1 MKGKGVGVQVKEI
14 MQGFAIHPAVIFA
27 GVFMAIGMLAS
38 GCAYGRKNIHLETK
52 FGETPYNVSIKD
64 NNLLVVID
72 KVEDARRFSTD
83 NGLTAPSVGLSC
95 VLTRLD
101 DSDASK
107 ARLVGRVGN
116 GWGLP
121 CGDVIAS
128 NMTVAD
134 HVRKIVEQAFADAG
148 FVVISPGRADEY
160 NVIHVSVAINNFWG
174 WMAYVFG
181 ASASISLR
189 LERGGTG
196 NSISAQATNSSVAM
210 VGSAGEWSSLFT
222 ENAEKIRINLASQ
235 LRPMV
240 EKYR

>member
-1 MKGKGVGVQVKEI
+1 
-14 MQGFAIHPAVIFA
+14 
-27 GVFMAIGMLAS
+27 
-38 GCAYGRKNIHLETK
+38 
-52 FGETPYNVSIKD
+52 
-64 NNLLVVID
+64 
-72 KVEDARRFSTD
+72 
-83 NGLTAPSVGLSC
+83 
-95 VLTRLD
+95 
-101 DSDASK
+101 
-107 ARLVGRVGN
+107 
-116 GWGLP
+116 
-121 CGDVIAS
+121 
-128 NMTVAD
+128 MTVAD

-189 LERGGTG
+189 LERGGTA

-210 VGSAGEWSSLFT
+210 LGSAGEWTSLFV
-222 ENAEKIRINLASQ
+222 ENAEQIRINLASQ